1 MKGARQNTTPAVG
14 RPKDAA
20 KRSEILRAATDLF
33 LKDGYELTSMEA
45 VARKADVSKL
55 TVYSHFTD
63 KAELFSNVIRMR
75 CEKVAPAESFREV
88 MNKPARAALV
98 EIAARF
104 VTNIFTSD
112 SIRLHRILQAEAT
125 RHPEMA
131 RIFYETGPR
140 RVRAAFGELLQHYVD
155 NRRLAI
161 RDIPK
166 AAEQF
171 FSLLKGETLTKLLL
185 ALEKYPAPAELKKHA
200 EASVDMFLAAYE
212 PRKVR

>member
-1 MKGARQNTTPAVG
+1 MKDDRQKPLPAVG

-20 KRSEILRAATDLF
+20 KRAEILRAATDLF

-55 TVYSHFTD
+55 TIYSHFAD
-63 KAELFSNVIRMR
+63 KAELFSNVIRIR
-75 CEKVAPAESFREV
+75 CERVAPADSFREV
-88 MNKPARAALV
+88 MNKPMRTAFI
-98 EIAARF
+98 EIATRF
-104 VTNIFTSD
+104 VTNIFTPD
-112 SIRLHRILQAEAT
+112 SIHLHRILQAEAT

-131 RIFYETGPR
+131 RVFYETGPK
-140 RVRAAFGELLQHYVD
+140 RVRAAFGELLQQYVND
-155 NRRLAI
+155 RRLVI

-185 ALEKYPAPAELKKHA
+185 ALEKYPSPSELKKHA
-200 EASVDMFLAAYE
+200 GASVDMFLAAFE